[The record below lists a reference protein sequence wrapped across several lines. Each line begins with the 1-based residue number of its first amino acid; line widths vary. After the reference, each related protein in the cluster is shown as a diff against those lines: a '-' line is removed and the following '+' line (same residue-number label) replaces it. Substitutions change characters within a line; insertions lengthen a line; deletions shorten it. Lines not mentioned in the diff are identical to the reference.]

1 MAENRASDGRGG
13 VPGPGLPSGD
23 ATPSETGRP
32 VAELL
37 VRGASVVVTCDGS
50 GEDRLGRVPGAAV
63 AVSAGRVLAVGP
75 EREIRA
81 RFDAERA
88 EVVDADGGVVAPGF
102 VDAHTHLVFGGSRAA
117 EYASRLTRT
126 REETEALGIP
136 TGILATVRATREARP
151 EELEH
156 AARGRLDA
164 MLAHG
169 TTTAESK
176 SGYGLDTETEIA
188 LLEVNRR
195 LDEEHP
201 VDLVSTFMGAHDVPP
216 GRKRADYV
224 DEVVREQVPEVARR
238 GLARFNDVF
247 CDEGW
252 FTPEEA
258 RRILEAGRD
267 AGLGPKI
274 HAEQYAWTGGAAVA
288 AELGCVSADH
298 LNFAT
303 DADLARLAGAGVA
316 AVLMPLIDFAVR
328 HPRPIDA
335 RRWIDAGLTVALGT
349 DLCPGG
355 HAVSMPLA
363 IQFACRGNGL
373 SPSEALLAATIGA
386 AAACG
391 VTDRGALRPGALA
404 DIGVWNVGSVEEM
417 VYRIGWNP
425 VRRVIKRGKVVIG

>member
-1 MAENRASDGRGG
+1 
-13 VPGPGLPSGD
+13 VPPPAPPPGD
-23 ATPSETGRP
+23 ALRNETARP

-37 VRGASVVVTCDGS
+37 VRGSSELLACDGT
-50 GEDRLGRVPGAAV
+50 GPDGLGRIKGGAIAV
-63 AVSAGRVLAVGP
+63 AAGRVLAVGP
-75 EREIRA
+75 EADLRA
-81 RFDAERA
+81 RLDLDRAERV
-88 EVVDADGGVVAPGF
+88 EADGGVVAPGF
-102 VDAHTHLVFGGSRAA
+102 VDAHTHLVFGGSRSA

-136 TGILATVRATREARP
+136 TGILATVRATRAASP
-151 EELEH
+151 EDLTR
-156 AARGRLDA
+156 AARARLDE

-176 SGYGLDTETEIA
+176 SGYGLDTETEIG

-195 LDEEHP
+195 LDGEHP
-201 VDLVSTFMGAHDVPP
+201 VDLVSTFMGAHDVPA
-216 GRKRADYV
+216 GSARAAYV
-224 DEVVREQVPEVARR
+224 DEVIEEQIPEVARR
-238 GLARFNDVF
+238 GLARFCDVF

-252 FTPEEA
+252 FTPDEA
-258 RRILEAGRD
+258 RRILEAGRT
-267 AGLGPKI
+267 AELEPKI
-274 HAEQYAWTGGAAVA
+274 HAEQYARTGGSAVA

-303 DADLARLAGAGVA
+303 DGDLDRLAGAGVA
-316 AVLMPLIDFAVR
+316 AVLLPLIDFAVR

-335 RRWIDAGLTVALGT
+335 RRWIEAGLTVAIGT

-355 HAVSMPLA
+355 YAASMPLA
-363 IQFACRGNGL
+363 IQFACRASGL
-373 SPSEALLAATIGA
+373 SPSEALLAATRGA

-391 VTDRGALRPGALA
+391 LDDRGALRPGALA
-404 DIGVWNVGSVEEM
+404 DIVVWNVASVEEM

>member
-1 MAENRASDGRGG
+1 MAE
-13 VPGPGLPSGD
+13 GD
-23 ATPSETGRP
+23 AIRRETARP

-37 VRGASVVVTCDGS
+37 VRGASVVLACDGT
-50 GEDRLGRVPGAAV
+50 GEDGLGRIPAGSV
-63 AVSAGRVLAVGP
+63 AVSSGRVLAVGP
-75 EREIRA
+75 EEELRA
-81 RFDAERA
+81 RIDVDRA
-88 EVVDADGGVVAPGF
+88 EVVEADGGVVAPGF

-136 TGILATVRATREARP
+136 TGILATVRATREATP
-151 EELEH
+151 EELERS
-156 AARGRLDA
+156 ARARLDA

-176 SGYGLDTETEIA
+176 SGYGLDTETEVA

-195 LDEEHP
+195 LDEGHP

-216 GRKRADYV
+216 GRTRADYV
-224 DEVVREQVPEVARR
+224 DEVVREQIPEVARR
-238 GLARFNDVF
+238 GLARFADVF

-258 RRILEAGRD
+258 WRVLEAGRD
-267 AGLGPKI
+267 AGLEPKI
-274 HAEQYAWTGGAAVA
+274 HAEQYARTGGAAVA

-303 DADLARLAGAGVA
+303 DEDLARLAGAGVV

-335 RRWIDAGLTVALGT
+335 RRWIDAGLTVAIGT

-355 HAVSMPLA
+355 YAVSMPLA
-363 IQFACRGNGL
+363 VQFACRGNGL
-373 SPSEALLAATIGA
+373 SPSEALLAATRGA

-391 VTDRGALRPGALA
+391 LDDRAVLRPGAQA
-404 DIGVWNVGSVEEM
+404 DIVVWNVTSLEEM

>member
-1 MAENRASDGRGG
+1 MADERDS
-13 VPGPGLPSGD
+13 S
-23 ATPSETGRP
+23 RP
-32 VAELL
+32 VADLV
-37 VRGASVVVTCDGS
+37 VRGASEVLACDGT
-50 GEDRLGRVPGAAV
+50 GEDGLGRLRGGAV
-63 AVSAGRVLAVGP
+63 AVAAGRVLAVGP
-75 EREIRA
+75 ETELRA
-81 RFDAERA
+81 RCDLARA
-88 EVVDADGGVVAPGF
+88 EVVEADGGVVAPGF
-102 VDAHTHLVFGGSRAA
+102 VDAHTHLVFGGSRAE

-136 TGILATVRATREARP
+136 TGIPATVRATREASA
-151 EELEH
+151 EELER
-156 AARGRLDA
+156 AARERLDQ

-176 SGYGLDTETEIA
+176 SGYGLDTESEIA

-195 LDEEHP
+195 LDASHP

-216 GRKRADYV
+216 GRDRASYV
-224 DEVVREQVPEVARR
+224 DEVVREQIPEVARR

-252 FTPEEA
+252 FTPAEA

-267 AGLGPKI
+267 AALAPKI
-274 HAEQYAWTGGAAVA
+274 HAEQYARTGGATVA
-288 AELGCVSADH
+288 AEIACVSADH

-303 DADLARLAGAGVA
+303 DEDLARLAGAGVV

-335 RRWIDAGLTVALGT
+335 RRWVEAGLAIALGT

-355 HAVSMPLA
+355 YAVSMPLA
-363 IQFACRGNGL
+363 LQFACRGNGL
-373 SPSEALLAATIGA
+373 SPAEALLAATSGA

-391 VTDRGALRPGALA
+391 LEDRGALRPGAQA
-404 DIGVWNVGSVEEM
+404 DILVWNVASLEEM

-425 VRRVIKRGKVVIG
+425 VRRVIKRGKVVSG